1 MPTVIDDEDESKM
14 DLSYSGY
21 SSQRS
26 HSSQPIALR
35 NSSQDYLNKGRQQN
49 ETVRDFI
56 AGSRKILM
64 AQISINNKT
73 EETELLKEY
82 IVMEKD
88 KLEEGKKTFHED
100 TEKYQKFKLDLTAKS
115 QQTEDEVRKVQS
127 KIESLTAQIAT
138 LKKQEAEILSKESK
152 LEEEIVTHKAS
163 KKFLDLLAI
172 ASGNKKPVN

>member
-1 MPTVIDDEDESKM
+1 
-14 DLSYSGY
+14 
-21 SSQRS
+21 
-26 HSSQPIALR
+26 
-35 NSSQDYLNKGRQQN
+35 
-49 ETVRDFI
+49 
-56 AGSRKILM
+56 M

-127 KIESLTAQIAT
+127 KIESLHAT
-138 LKKQEAEILSKESK
+138 IISLKKQEAEQLSKESK
-152 LEEEIVTHKAS
+152 LEEEIVLHKAS

-172 ASGNKKPVN
+172 ASKSKKPVNQKKRRQMKQLLERNANETAQAEAAMENARASDGGHTFLTQTSQMGHLQLQKKNLK

>member
-1 MPTVIDDEDESKM
+1 
-14 DLSYSGY
+14 
-21 SSQRS
+21 
-26 HSSQPIALR
+26 
-35 NSSQDYLNKGRQQN
+35 
-49 ETVRDFI
+49 
-56 AGSRKILM
+56 M

-127 KIESLTAQIAT
+127 KIESLTNQIAT

-172 ASGNKKPVN
+172 ASGNKKPVNQKKRKKMKEILERKEEEMELAEAAAMDYGRDGSHTFMTQGS